1 MKWLIQKGL
10 YNEDSFQSLLRA
22 LESGSINHQ
31 VVQVVPFSDI
41 LIPEPV
47 LEDKKVFAFGA
58 LTMHEI
64 AKKRGWVPGVF
75 SNDSFNYNTMVDNI
89 GEYALNYDAQFVNFG
104 NIEIDSPKFI
114 RPIHD
119 TKSFTGAVFTKEAFK
134 AWQQQTFDVV
144 NSGES
149 YTTLRPETECLVAE
163 LKTIVR
169 EIRFFIVDGEI
180 STASNYKFLD
190 SPFYS
195 SEIAEEAFDFVRKIL
210 SLWQP
215 DKAFVLDVA
224 FTFDKSGNLEYK
236 VVEINSISGS
246 ALYASDISKLVYN
259 LNLLLSKYEN

>member
-1 MKWLIQKGL
+1 MRWLIQKGL
-10 YNEDSFQSLLRA
+10 YNEDSFQSLLRT
-22 LESGSINHQ
+22 LESGSINYQ
-31 VVQVVPFSDI
+31 VVKVVPFSDI

-75 SNDSFNYNTMVDNI
+75 SNDSFNYKTMVDNI
-89 GEYALNYDAQFVNFG
+89 GEYALNHDAQFVNFG
-104 NIEIDSPKFI
+104 DIEIDSSKFI

-134 AWQQQTFDVV
+134 VWQQQQTFAV
-144 NSGES
+144 SSSES

-163 LKTIVR
+163 LKTIAR

-180 STASNYKFLD
+180 STASNYKFFD

-195 SEIAEEAFDFVRKIL
+195 SEIAEEAFDFVRKVL

-215 DKAFVLDVA
+215 DKAFALDVA
-224 FTFDKSGNLEYK
+224 YTFDKSGNLEYK

-246 ALYASDISKLVYN
+246 AFYAADISKLVQD
-259 LNLLLSKYEN
+259 LSKLLDGYR